1 MPITQHRLKA
11 LVDAATDYEAAFAKL
26 RESLQR
32 LAHENPSISKLAFLA
47 GLPLNHFLVDSK
59 SPTIIAV
66 ERERWRLSHARNDR
80 RLRLRTR
87 ERTPSDPFARF
98 AEASPSLPVSPVDD
112 GDSL

>member
-26 RESLQR
+26 REALQR
-32 LAHENPSISKLAFLA
+32 LAQENPSISKLAFLA
-47 GLPLNHFLVDSK
+47 GLPLDHFLVDSK
-59 SPTIIAV
+59 SPTVIAV

-80 RLRLRTR
+80 RQRLRRR

-98 AEASPSLPVSPVDD
+98 AEPPLLPTSPADD